1 MRLIVL
7 CLIFLAVLVAFYGF
21 IKMFSVAVA
30 WFDSDSLL
38 EKIISRVCLVLF
50 LVVVIAVKFRTGK

>member
-7 CLIFLAVLVAFYGF
+7 FLIFLAVIVAYYCF
-21 IKMFSVAVA
+21 IKMFSVAVV

-50 LVVVIAVKFRTGK
+50 FLIVIAVKFRTGK

>member
-1 MRLIVL
+1 MRLIIL
-7 CLIFLAVLVAFYGF
+7 FLIFLAVIVAFYCF

-50 LVVVIAVKFRTGK
+50 FLIVIAVKFRTGK